1 MAINAAA
8 RQPGSVVLPS
18 TGRRGVP
25 ETSASDHAVHKP
37 RILAIANQKG
47 GVGKTT
53 TAVNLAAVLAAA
65 GVPVLLIDF
74 DPQGNA
80 TTGFGVAA
88 EDRGHGS
95 YHLIEAGEP
104 DDLANYRTKYEN
116 LWLIPSDP
124 DLVGA
129 EVELAASER
138 REFRLRDALAAWRT
152 VSPFR
157 YILIDCPPSLGLLTL
172 NALVAADGVLVPLQ
186 CEFYA
191 LEGVSGLTRTIEMVR
206 RRLNPGLRLSGV
218 VLTMYDRR
226 NNLSDA
232 VAEDARGFFGEWVY
246 ETVIPRNVRLSEA
259 PSHGIPVVE
268 YDPKSAGALAYAQL
282 AAELVRRDGASGVS
296 RGASNPVTAP

>member
-1 MAINAAA
+1 
-8 RQPGSVVLPS
+8 VLEIP
-18 TGRRGVP
+18 
-25 ETSASDHAVHKP
+25 ASDHPVHKP

-53 TAVNLAAVLAAA
+53 TAVNLTAALAAA
-65 GVPVLLIDF
+65 DVPVLLIDL

-80 TTGFGVAA
+80 STGFGVAVQ
-88 EDRGHGS
+88 DRGAGS
-95 YHLIEAGEP
+95 FQLVDGGVPEP
-104 DDLANYRTKYEN
+104 LDTYRTQYPN
-116 LWLIPSDP
+116 LWLIPSGA

-129 EVELAASER
+129 EVELAGKPR
-138 REFRLRDALAAWRT
+138 REYQLRDALAAWREA
-152 VSPFR
+152 SPFR

-172 NALVAADGVLVPLQ
+172 NALVAADAVLVPLQ

-191 LEGVSGLTRTIEMVR
+191 LEGISGLTRTIEMVR
-206 RRLNPGLRLSGV
+206 RRLNPALALCGV

-232 VAEDARGFFGEWVY
+232 VAADARGFFGEWVY

-259 PSHGIPVVE
+259 PSHGVPVMQ

-282 AAELVRRDGASGVS
+282 AEELVRRDSVAKRKAAVAA
-296 RGASNPVTAP
+296 R